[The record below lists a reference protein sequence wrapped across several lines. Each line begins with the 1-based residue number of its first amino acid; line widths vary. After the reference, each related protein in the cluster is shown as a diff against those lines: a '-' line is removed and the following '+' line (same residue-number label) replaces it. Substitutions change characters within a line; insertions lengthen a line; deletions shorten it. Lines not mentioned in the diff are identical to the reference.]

1 MFRNSFRQQGIGL
14 PAAIFVITLMATI
27 AVAVNLL
34 VSQNADSLNEEV
46 RLTRAFYAAES
57 GAGFAM
63 HLMFP
68 PQDFPNYNTAAV
80 CPTVE
85 RSYEFTM
92 EGLGSC
98 SVAIA
103 CETDATVDSVDYYT
117 ITSTGTCGDISRTV
131 QVRTSY

>member
-1 MFRNSFRQQGIGL
+1 MFRNFARQKGIGL
-14 PAAIFVITLMATI
+14 PAAIFVITLMAGI

-34 VSQNADSLNEEV
+34 VSQNADGLNEEV

-68 PQDFPNYNTAAV
+68 PQDFPDYSTAAV
-80 CPTVE
+80 CPTVA
-85 RSYEFTM
+85 RSYDFTL
-92 EGLGSC
+92 EGLGAC
-98 SVAIA
+98 SVEID
-103 CETDATVDSVDYYT
+103 CVTDATVDSVNYYT

-131 QVRTSY
+131 QVRTSE